1 MDTMVIHCEDE
12 GKTLAV
18 IAKLAV
24 EIDGIKWLNNI
35 KPHTEY
41 LSYPLWLVVE
51 DKILSWKA
59 KASELPPYEDVTMLM
74 DYQYLRADCEEEK
87 DDPVSHPSH
96 YTQGKVEC
104 IDAMEQIF
112 GRDAVISFA
121 MLNCYK
127 YLWRR
132 KDKDNEEQDI
142 QKAIWYFDKAKELI
156 NR

>member
-1 MDTMVIHCEDE
+1 MDMMVIHCEDD

-35 KPHTEY
+35 KPHTDDF
-41 LSYPLWLVVE
+41 SYPLWLVVE
-51 DKILSWKA
+51 DKILSWRA

-74 DYQYLRADCEEEK
+74 DYQYLREEK

-121 MLNCYK
+121 TLNCFK

-132 KDKDNEEQDI
+132 KHKDNEEQDI

>member
-35 KPHTEY
+35 KPHTEDF
-41 LSYPLWLVVE
+41 SYPLWLVVE
-51 DKILSWKA
+51 DKILSLRA
-59 KASELPPYEDVTMLM
+59 KASELPPYEDVTLLM
-74 DYQYLRADCEEEK
+74 DYEYLRADCEEEK
-87 DDPVSHPSH
+87 NDPVSHPSH

-104 IDAMEQIF
+104 IDAMEQVF
-112 GRDAVISFA
+112 GTEAVKAFC
-121 MLNCYK
+121 LCNTFK
-127 YLWRR
+127 YLFRR
-132 KDKDNEEQDI
+132 KDKCNEEQDVA
-142 QKAIWYFDKAKELI
+142 KSLWYFDRYVEMI

>member
-35 KPHTEY
+35 KPHTEDF
-41 LSYPLWLVVE
+41 SYPLWLVVE
-51 DKILSWKA
+51 DKILSWRA

-74 DYQYLRADCEEEK
+74 DYQYLRGEK

-104 IDAMEQIF
+104 IDAMEQVF
-112 GRDAVISFA
+112 GTEAVKAFC
-121 MLNCYK
+121 LCNTFK
-127 YLWRR
+127 YLFRR
-132 KDKDNEEQDI
+132 KDKENEEQDTA
-142 QKAIWYFDKAKELI
+142 KALWYFDRFKELL
-156 NR
+156 NK

>member
-1 MDTMVIHCEDE
+1 MGTMVIHCEDE

-35 KPHTEY
+35 KPNTEY

-74 DYQYLRADCEEEK
+74 DYQYLRGDCEEEK
-87 DDPVSHPSH
+87 DDPVNHPSH
-96 YTQGKVEC
+96 YTSGKVEC
-104 IDAMEQIF
+104 IDAMEQVF
-112 GRDAVISFA
+112 GTEVVKHYCLGACF
-121 MLNCYK
+121 K

-132 KDKDNEEQDI
+132 KLKENEEQDI
-142 QKAIWYFDKAKELI
+142 KKSLWYFDKFKELI
-156 NR
+156 NK